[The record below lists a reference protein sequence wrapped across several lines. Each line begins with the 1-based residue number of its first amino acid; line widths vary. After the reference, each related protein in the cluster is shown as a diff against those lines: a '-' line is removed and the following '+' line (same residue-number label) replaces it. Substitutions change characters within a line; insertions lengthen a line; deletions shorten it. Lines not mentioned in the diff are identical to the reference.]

1 MNTIYLLKY
10 KNLYL
15 QKNSNIQNL
24 IFVEDIENAIIFID
38 LEKAKLFLDHYQ
50 FLEIVPFYKSK
61 HFLKIINTNFEELE
75 KFWKDI

>member
-15 QKNSNIQNL
+15 QKNSDIQNL
-24 IFVEDIENAIIFID
+24 VFVENIENALIFIE
-38 LEKAKLFLDHYQ
+38 LEKTNLFTYYYP

-61 HFLKIINTNFEELE
+61 EFFKITNTNFEELE
-75 KFWKDI
+75 KFWKDY